1 MNLKTSFKKMKRR
14 KQYSKKEKIKIINE
28 YKMSNISIRQV
39 SIKMGLSHHSILQ
52 GWLKN
57 EDKIYSE
64 NINQSA
70 RRIGS
75 DRTPET
81 LRNDLSNRKI
91 KLEVI

>member
-1 MNLKTSFKKMKRR
+1 
-14 KQYSKKEKIKIINE
+14 
-28 YKMSNISIRQV
+28 MSNIPIRQF
-39 SIKMGLSHHSILQ
+39 SIKMGLSQHSILQ

-75 DRTPET
+75 GRTPEI
-81 LRNDLSNRKI
+81 LPRENELKEWIINRQKEGKPASKKCIQLSSSI
-91 KLEVI
+91 WCILF